1 MKSFYL
7 SVACALGFAGV
18 ALGAFG
24 AHALA
29 AVVTAPRLATW
40 ATAIDYHMFHTLVIL
55 ALLGLFKDE
64 YNVWLTRAL
73 RTFVAGI
80 VIFSGS
86 LYGLVLTDIAVLG
99 AITPLGVLLLLAGW
113 FCSLMASR
121 ERAGNE

>member
-99 AITPLGVLLLLAGW
+99 AITPLGGLLFLAGW
-113 FCSLMASR
+113 FCFLMASR

>member
-64 YNVWLTRAL
+64 PNVWLTRAL

-86 LYGLVLTDIAVLG
+86 LYALVLTDIAILG
-99 AITPLGVLLLLAGW
+99 AITPLGGLLFLAGW
-113 FCSLMASR
+113 FCSLMAAR
-121 ERAGNE
+121 ERAVNE

>member
-80 VIFSGS
+80 VIFSGR

-99 AITPLGVLLLLAGW
+99 AITPLGGLLFFAGW

>member
-29 AVVTAPRLATW
+29 TVVTPPRLATW

-64 YNVWLTRAL
+64 PNVWLTRAL

-86 LYGLVLTDIAVLG
+86 LYALVLTDIAILG
-99 AITPLGVLLLLAGW
+99 AITPLGGLLFLAGW
-113 FCSLMASR
+113 FCSLMAAR
-121 ERAGNE
+121 ERAVNE

>member
-1 MKSFYL
+1 MKSFYM

-64 YNVWLTRAL
+64 DNVWLTRAL

-99 AITPLGVLLLLAGW
+99 AITPLGGLLFLAGW

>member
-1 MKSFYL
+1 MRSFYL

-24 AHALA
+24 AHDLA
-29 AVVTAPRLATW
+29 GVVTPPRLATW
-40 ATAIDYHMFHTLVIL
+40 ATAIDYHMFHTLMIL
-55 ALLGLFKDE
+55 ALLSLFKDE
-64 YNVWLTRAL
+64 RNVWLTRAL

-86 LYGLVLTDIAVLG
+86 LYALVLTDIAVLG
-99 AITPLGVLLLLAGW
+99 AITPLGGLLFLVGW

-121 ERAGNE
+121 ERVGNE